1 MDVLKFCERNGIELG
16 VKAAVAASESGNLDV
31 LKFVM
36 KSALKSSTMYE
47 LETCAGYS
55 AVWRAA
61 CRGGKADCL
70 KYGLDLGCFF
80 FCNFTSDAISGGH
93 LDCLKVL
100 YNKSMGSVIDKS
112 NRSCNMAATNG
123 HLDCL
128 KFLRS
133 IGCKWDSSTCNAAAS
148 NGHLACL
155 EYACN
160 EGCPRDDNTCTA
172 AARGGHIE
180 CIKFLKDKCCFWNEE
195 TCAAAASGGHIAV
208 LKWLIDN
215 GCPCDPVV
223 SDAIDKVKP
232 DHPAKKMKVEA

>member
-1 MDVLKFCERNGIELG
+1 MECI
-16 VKAAVAASESGNLDV
+16 
-31 LKFVM
+31 
-36 KSALKSSTMYE
+36 
-47 LETCAGYS
+47 
-55 AVWRAA
+55 
-61 CRGGKADCL
+61 
-70 KYGLDLGCFF
+70 KYGFKKGFRPCTYTLDK
-80 FCNFTSDAISGGH
+80 AISTGNMECVKVLFEYTNFSPLYSTVKLCNTAAANGY
-93 LDCLKVL
+93 LDCF
-100 YNKSMGSVIDKS
+100 
-112 NRSCNMAATNG
+112 
-123 HLDCL
+123 

-133 IGCKWDSSTCNAAAS
+133 KGFIWDSSTVNAAAS

-160 EGCPRDDNTCTA
+160 EGCPRDDKTCTA

-180 CIKFLKDKCCFWNEE
+180 CLKFLKDKSCFWNEE

-232 DHPAKKMKVEA
+232 DHPAKKIKVEA